1 MSVSVAGQLMHSPNR
16 NMNGTGN
23 EATWTV
29 CFHAF
34 LKNTFQVWF
43 GI

>member
-1 MSVSVAGQLMHSPNR
+1 MSVGVAGQLMYSPNR
-16 NMNGTGN
+16 NMNCTGN
-23 EATWTV
+23 EGACRE